1 MDLLSSIVIGLLQGI
16 FEWLPISSQG
26 GLMIYFSN
34 VLKIAP
40 DIALNYSIFLHLGT
54 TLAAL
59 IYFRKEIYN
68 LFTKS
73 SIKDLVNSPFKTK
86 NKDSIFLRFLIVAVF
101 FSLLVSV
108 PIYFYLGN
116 NISKLSISVINLVIG
131 LLLIATGFLILFSKK
146 KKLKTA
152 KLSLKNSIFLGLFQG
167 LSILPGVSRSGITTS
182 VLLFEGFNAEKAFR
196 ISFILAIPTV
206 LIGELGLLVFNGFSS
221 FDPFIIISLL
231 VSFVVGLLTIDLL
244 IKFAKRVN
252 FSTFCFILGVIYI
265 FLFLL

>member
-1 MDLLSSIVIGLLQGI
+1 MDLLSSIIIGLLQGV

-59 IYFRKEIYN
+59 IYFRKDIYN
-68 LFTKS
+68 LFTKKT
-73 SIKDLVNSPFKTK
+73 IKDLVNNPFKTENK
-86 NKDSIFLRFLIVAVF
+86 NSIFLRFLIVAVF

-108 PIYFYLGN
+108 PIYFSVGN
-116 NISKLSISVINLVIG
+116 NISKISISVINLVIG
-131 LLLIATGFLILFSKK
+131 LLLIATGFLIMFSKR
-146 KKLKTA
+146 KKLKVG
-152 KLSLKNSIFLGLFQG
+152 KLSLKNSIYLGLLQG
-167 LSILPGVSRSGITTS
+167 LSVLPGISRSGITTS

-206 LIGELGLLVFNGFSS
+206 LIGEIGLLVFNGLT
-221 FDPFIIISLL
+221 FDLFIIISLFI
-231 VSFVVGLLTIDLL
+231 SFVVGLLTIDLL
-244 IKFAKRVN
+244 IKFAKKVN

-265 FLFLL
+265 FLFFL